1 MNARH
6 PTTTAST
13 PAALI
18 DAAAH
23 PLTQGDPVAPTPIA
37 PTHSSTESPTDDVST
52 PWSRIVTLAG
62 LAVLGITP
70 WASAQLAPL
79 DPPPAVICPPLTAI
93 ATPTLFDVFF
103 GTTPIRFPF
112 Q

>member
-1 MNARH
+1 MNENH
-6 PTTTAST
+6 PATNN
-13 PAALI
+13 PN
-18 DAAAH
+18 
-23 PLTQGDPVAPTPIA
+23 PVQAVEATPTPESASMDVPHWKRIA
-37 PTHSSTESPTDDVST
+37 AM
-52 PWSRIVTLAG
+52 AG

-70 WASAQLAPL
+70 WAQAQLAPL

-93 ATPTLFDVFF
+93 ATPTLFDVYF

>member
-1 MNARH
+1 MDTERDDGCMNPAN
-6 PTTTAST
+6 PTE
-13 PAALI
+13 P
-18 DAAAH
+18 
-23 PLTQGDPVAPTPIA
+23 G
-37 PTHSSTESPTDDVST
+37 DVSR
-52 PWSRIVTLAG
+52 WSRIATMAG

-70 WASAQLAPL
+70 WAQAQLPPIE
-79 DPPPAVICPPLTAI
+79 PPPAVICPPLTAI

>member
-1 MNARH
+1 M
-6 PTTTAST
+6 AST
-13 PAALI
+13 SALLT

-23 PLTQGDPVAPTPIA
+23 ALTAGVPVAPTATAA
-37 PTHSSTESPTDDVST
+37 PLVPAETPTEDGGST
-52 PWSRIVTLAG
+52 PWSRIVTLAS
-62 LAVLGITP
+62 LVVLGITP

>member
-1 MNARH
+1 MSIEREGGVMNQTS
-6 PTTTAST
+6 PMEN
-13 PAALI
+13 
-18 DAAAH
+18 
-23 PLTQGDPVAPTPIA
+23 GDPSRWTRIA
-37 PTHSSTESPTDDVST
+37 
-52 PWSRIVTLAG
+52 TLAG

-70 WASAQLAPL
+70 WAHAQLAPL

>member
-1 MNARH
+1 MSNEQEKAGMNQLN
-6 PTTTAST
+6 P
-13 PAALI
+13 
-18 DAAAH
+18 
-23 PLTQGDPVAPTPIA
+23 DPVAPPR
-37 PTHSSTESPTDDVST
+37 
-52 PWSRIVTLAG
+52 WKQIVTLAG

-70 WASAQLAPL
+70 WAQAQLAPL

-93 ATPTLFDVFF
+93 ANPTLFDVYF

>member
-1 MNARH
+1 MNPSNPKVSGEPMPVETRV
-6 PTTTAST
+6 SET
-13 PAALI
+13 PA
-18 DAAAH
+18 DE
-23 PLTQGDPVAPTPIA
+23 G
-37 PTHSSTESPTDDVST
+37 VSR
-52 PWSRIVTLAG
+52 WSRIATLAG

-70 WASAQLAPL
+70 WAQAQLPPL

>member
-1 MNARH
+1 MKRSNGE
-6 PTTTAST
+6 PTSAST
-13 PAALI
+13 ETSGANHEANCAATGATPAGN
-18 DAAAH
+18 
-23 PLTQGDPVAPTPIA
+23 TPTISPD
-37 PTHSSTESPTDDVST
+37 ESGLSGVSR
-52 PWSRIVTLAG
+52 WSRIATLAG

-70 WASAQLAPL
+70 WAQAQLAPL